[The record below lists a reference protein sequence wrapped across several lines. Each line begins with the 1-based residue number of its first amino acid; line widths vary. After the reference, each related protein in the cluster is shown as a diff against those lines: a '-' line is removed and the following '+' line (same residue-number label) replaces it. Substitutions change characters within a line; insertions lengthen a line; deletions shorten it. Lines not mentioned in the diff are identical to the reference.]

1 MIIMNNTFGIICV
14 ILACSTASTSA
25 ASRRRNSTSSSNNN
39 AMNRLLDKVHSFR
52 HDAST
57 SRRELKDV
65 AQSHRRRMETTTQDD
80 HVRRNEAR
88 NLKSDKKNGK
98 HTTPTTTAT
107 NVAALANY
115 VPLSCCE
122 FLSTLSKLDAHC
134 YEIVREAEIVDISMD
149 PSYNCANDVIGK
161 RTKKKK
167 KKQKKGGS
175 KGTTS
180 SSHQMSQLA
189 DNYEDAS
196 WTYNDYLL
204 DALEVRHYTT
214 SRVHTHSRLLQ
225 SRRLHASLPFDIFGC
240 FASLAVD
247 SLPFLLYRD

>member
-1 MIIMNNTFGIICV
+1 MP
-14 ILACSTASTSA
+14 
-25 ASRRRNSTSSSNNN
+25 
-39 AMNRLLDKVHSFR
+39 LLDKVHSFR

-98 HTTPTTTAT
+98 HATTTTAT

-149 PSYNCANDVIGK
+149 PSYNCANDVIRK
-161 RTKKKK
+161 TDQEERVRLPN
-167 KKQKKGGS
+167 
-175 KGTTS
+175 
-180 SSHQMSQLA
+180 SHRMS
-189 DNYEDAS
+189 
-196 WTYNDYLL
+196 
-204 DALEVRHYTT
+204 
-214 SRVHTHSRLLQ
+214 
-225 SRRLHASLPFDIFGC
+225 
-240 FASLAVD
+240 
-247 SLPFLLYRD
+247 